1 MVKRT
6 FNSVVLALMVLLLAI
21 PSFTF
26 AQEKK
31 PAAKPPSRVELKL
44 ALRDLW
50 VGHIFWVRNVVL
62 TTKYGDKDAAKIAEE
77 QVVQNAKDIAHST
90 APYYGKEAS
99 EKLFTLLAGHY
110 GAIKEYMNA
119 AFSSNKDGK
128 KTASDKINRNAEEI
142 ATFLSSANPNW
153 PKQTLLAAL
162 VAHGGH
168 PMAQIDAINAKDFA
182 SEAKVWDSSTDEGVS
197 IWGLSVCIALSEVAR
212 NQTLFRKIV
221 ILIQ

>member
-1 MVKRT
+1 MVMKT
-6 FNSVVLALMVLLLAI
+6 FKSVVLALMVMLLAI
-21 PSFTF
+21 PSITF
-26 AQEKK
+26 AQEKN
-31 PAAKPPSRVELKL
+31 PAVKPPSKVALKL

-62 TTKYGDKDAAKIAEE
+62 ATKYGDKDAAKVAEE
-77 QVVQNAKDIAHST
+77 QVVQDAKDIANSI

-119 AFSSNKDGK
+119 AFSGNMDGK
-128 KTASDKINRNAEEI
+128 KAASDKINKNAEEI

-168 PMAQIDAINAKDFA
+168 HMAQIDAVNAKDFA
-182 SEAKVWDSSTDEGVS
+182 SEAKVWDSMKKHIYTIADVLAEG
-197 IWGLSVCIALSEVAR
+197 IAKQFGSK
-212 NQTLFRKIV
+212 TK
-221 ILIQ
+221 